1 MSRAMADGLLHDLR
15 TLDARHDPA
24 GANLAMRDAA
34 QLLDGLDLHHIRE
47 RTLETHQDWLE
58 GRVSHQAPILREV
71 SDWDGLD
78 RQERAETDRFRLAM
92 AFLAGMATGVV
103 ALLLAAI
110 AVGMSS

>member
-1 MSRAMADGLLHDLR
+1 MTRAMADGLLHDLR
-15 TLDARHDPA
+15 TLDARQDPA

-58 GRVSHQAPILREV
+58 GRVSHQRPVLQTFDGWRLP
-71 SDWDGLD
+71 DWEDAVEDG
-78 RQERAETDRFRLAM
+78 RFRNAM
-92 AFLAGMATGVV
+92 WFLAGIAVGVM
-103 ALLLAAI
+103 LLLAVSI